1 MDSKEIKPVKPKETP
16 PWIFIGRT
24 DDKAE
29 ALILW
34 PPDAK
39 SQVTGKNLLLGRIE
53 CQKRKGKQRTRQL
66 DGIIGSM
73 NMSLKKFQETVKDQ
87 EAWHATVYGVTE

>member
-1 MDSKEIKPVKPKETP
+1 MVLKKTLENPVDSKEIKPVKPKETP

-39 SQVTGKNLLLGRIE
+39 SQVTGKTLLLGRIE
-53 CQKRKGKQRTRQL
+53 CQKRREKQRMR
-66 DGIIGSM
+66 
-73 NMSLKKFQETVKDQ
+73 
-87 EAWHATVYGVTE
+87 